1 MPSQMITLYRLSLG
15 LVAAGLIASPAL
27 AAEGPALCKGEFRTI
42 DGAAWVRTTL
52 LNGAPVSTTAEFM
65 PAFHNT
71 IAAVAPAR
79 IPDVAKAGGAEPNSG
94 AFPAAK
100 FYYQYLTRADGRHD
114 LPAYRLL
121 LEVPVFAGGET
132 MPAFFKVRIGDWVGG
147 KLVIKT
153 DISGIVGLPDV
164 PIYGVDLEI
173 HAFDGRPADADG
185 AALETALRGA
195 DHADIE
201 IHEGSADGP
210 LRIQGAIQLAGNRDR
225 LLAVAG
231 ALNAVADKVKAGACA
246 ADD

>member
-15 LVAAGLIASPAL
+15 LMAAGLLASPAL
-27 AAEGPALCKGEFRTI
+27 AADVPALCKSEFRTV
-42 DGAAWVRTTL
+42 DGAAWVRSTM
-52 LNGAPVSTTAEFM
+52 LNGAQGPTTAEFM
-65 PAFHNT
+65 PTFHNT
-71 IAAVAPAR
+71 IAAVAPAH

-100 FYYQYLTRADGRHD
+100 VYYQYLTRADGRHD

-132 MPAFFKVRIGDWVGG
+132 RPAFLKVRIGDWVGG
-147 KLVIKT
+147 KRVTKT

-173 HAFDGRPADADG
+173 HAFDGRPADPDG

-210 LRIQGAIQLAGNRDR
+210 LRIQGSIQLAGGHDR

-231 ALNAVADKVKAGACA
+231 ALNALADKIKAGTCA
-246 ADD
+246 AAD